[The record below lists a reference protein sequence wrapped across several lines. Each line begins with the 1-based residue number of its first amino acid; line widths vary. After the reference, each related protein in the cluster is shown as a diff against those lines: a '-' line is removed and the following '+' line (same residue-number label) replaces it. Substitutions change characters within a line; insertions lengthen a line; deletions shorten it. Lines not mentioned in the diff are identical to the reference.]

1 MGHGYKN
8 WDERLKTQEFRKS
21 RNKVRKY
28 AMDLLKSYADFV
40 YLTESD
46 NASELALDICKE
58 LQNNLEGIVHSV
70 IIVDR
75 EEAIKRAIEES
86 NVGDVILISGR
97 GNRRVSC
104 NSESTIKL
112 VKDSDVVK
120 KVLEELK

>member
-1 MGHGYKN
+1 
-8 WDERLKTQEFRKS
+8 
-21 RNKVRKY
+21 
-28 AMDLLKSYADFV
+28 MDLLKRYADFV

-46 NASELALDICKE
+46 NASELALDICTE
-58 LQNNLEGIVHSV
+58 LQNNLEGKVSSV

-75 EEAIKRAIEES
+75 EEAIKRAIDES

-112 VKDSDVVK
+112 VKDSEVVEKIFNYYK
-120 KVLEELK
+120 KNK

>member
-1 MGHGYKN
+1 MLI
-8 WDERLKTQEFRKS
+8 R
-21 RNKVRKY
+21 Y

-58 LQNNLEGIVHSV
+58 LQNNLEGIVPSV

-104 NSESTIKL
+104 NSASTIKL

-120 KVLEELK
+120 QVIEEVSNTNI